1 MECKVIYVEDLETEY
16 NIKIYRLESDTNE
29 LYNTTNKAKEF

>member
-16 NIKIYRLESDTNE
+16 NVKIYRLESDTNE
-29 LYNTTNKAKEF
+29 SKTKSNKIY